1 MGKAGRVKEKEVSI
15 VELSPVAAALYIF
28 KEESKE
34 YGNFLKLL
42 KHRISVRLKYL
53 LLLLVSNTKEC

>member
-1 MGKAGRVKEKEVSI
+1 M
-15 VELSPVAAALYIF
+15 ELTPVAAALYIF
-28 KEESKE
+28 KEELKE

-53 LLLLVSNTKEC
+53 LLLLGSNTKEC